1 MVSLMARRREAAWT
15 IVCQSR
21 PLPLIAPIFR
31 VTIRQNI
38 WQNKKMSELEAM
50 AQREATTF
58 THP

>member
-1 MVSLMARRREAAWT
+1 MNLMARRREAAGF
-15 IVCQSR
+15 VACQSR
-21 PLPLIAPIFR
+21 PPPLIAPIFR

-50 AQREATTF
+50 AQRGATTF